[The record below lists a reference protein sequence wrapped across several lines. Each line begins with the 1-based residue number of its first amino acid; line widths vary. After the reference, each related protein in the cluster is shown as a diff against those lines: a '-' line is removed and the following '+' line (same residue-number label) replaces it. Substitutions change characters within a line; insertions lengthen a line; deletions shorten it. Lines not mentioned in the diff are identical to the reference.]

1 MRTNYLSSEDYD
13 LMLDGEYE
21 QWLLN
26 QNKKYKQMIETV
38 NFVVRF
44 LVRGITTEDIY
55 NDFKADYFED
65 IESANES
72 DFETV
77 LGFYEAMEDD
87 ILEKRRMFLV
97 SCDYSPSESLEDAW
111 NNEVADFYSDLYF
124 N

>member
-1 MRTNYLSSEDYD
+1 MRTNYLSSEEYD

-26 QNKKYKQMIETV
+26 QNKKYKEMIETV
-38 NFVVRF
+38 NFVVSI
-44 LVRGITTEDIY
+44 LVRGIPTDEIY
-55 NDFKADYFED
+55 NDFKVNYFEE

-72 DFETV
+72 DFAMV

-97 SCDYSPSESLEDAW
+97 SCDYSPSENLEDTW
-111 NNEVADFYSDLYF
+111 NDEVADFYSDLYF

>member
-1 MRTNYLSSEDYD
+1 MRTNYLSSEEYD

-26 QNKKYKQMIETV
+26 QNKKYKEMIETV
-38 NFVVRF
+38 NFVVSI
-44 LVRGITTEDIY
+44 LVRGIPTDEIY
-55 NDFKADYFED
+55 NDFKVNYFEE

-72 DFETV
+72 DFAMV
-77 LGFYEAMEDD
+77 LGFYETMEDD

-97 SCDYSPSESLEDAW
+97 SCDYSPSENLEDTW
-111 NNEVADFYSDLYF
+111 NDEVADFYSDLYF

>member
-1 MRTNYLSSEDYD
+1 
-13 LMLDGEYE
+13 MLDGEYE

-26 QNKKYKQMIETV
+26 QNKKYKEMIETV
-38 NFVVRF
+38 NFVVSI
-44 LVRGITTEDIY
+44 LVRGIPTDEIY
-55 NDFKADYFED
+55 NDFKVNYFEE

-72 DFETV
+72 DFAMV

-97 SCDYSPSESLEDAW
+97 SCDYSPSENLEDTW
-111 NNEVADFYSDLYF
+111 NDEVADFYSDLYF